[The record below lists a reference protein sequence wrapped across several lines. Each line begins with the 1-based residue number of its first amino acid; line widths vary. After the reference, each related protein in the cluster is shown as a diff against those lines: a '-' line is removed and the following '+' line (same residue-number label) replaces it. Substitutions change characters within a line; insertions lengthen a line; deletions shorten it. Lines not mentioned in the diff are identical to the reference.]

1 VSFCSAFIGTGTN
14 EGDMNELRV
23 TQIIAIS
30 FGILWAFS
38 LGLNVFGS
46 S

>member
-1 VSFCSAFIGTGTN
+1 
-14 EGDMNELRV
+14 MNELRV